1 MAARVDDVAMTSR
14 TALSVL
20 ALDSDRVAPGLL
32 GFLVVAAL
40 GVATWFLIKSMNK
53 QLKKIDFD
61 ESETEVNGERD
72 GARNPTDDG
81 R

>member
-1 MAARVDDVAMTSR
+1 MTLQ
-14 TALSVL
+14 TALPVMAVS
-20 ALDSDRVAPGLL
+20 ADRVAPGLL

-61 ESETEVNGERD
+61 ETETQSRANGD
-72 GARNPTDDG
+72 GARNTSDDEV
-81 R
+81 

>member
-1 MAARVDDVAMTSR
+1 VDDVGMTSQ

-20 ALDSDRVAPGLL
+20 AVSADRVTPGLL

-61 ESETEVNGERD
+61 ESKTQVREERD
-72 GARNPTDDG
+72 GARNPTDDEH
-81 R
+81 

>member
-1 MAARVDDVAMTSR
+1 MTSQ
-14 TALSVL
+14 TALSGI
-20 ALDSDRVAPGLL
+20 ALSQDRVAPGLL

-61 ESETEVNGERD
+61 ESKTESRGERD
-72 GARNPTDDG
+72 GARDTADDE

>member
-1 MAARVDDVAMTSR
+1 VDDVGMTSQS
-14 TALSVL
+14 ALSVL
-20 ALDSDRVAPGLL
+20 AVSEDRVTPGIL

-61 ESETEVNGERD
+61 ESKTQVRDERD
-72 GARNPTDDG
+72 GAHSTTDDEL
-81 R
+81 

>member
-1 MAARVDDVAMTSR
+1 
-14 TALSVL
+14 
-20 ALDSDRVAPGLL
+20 
-32 GFLVVAAL
+32 VAAL

-61 ESETEVNGERD
+61 ESDTQVSGERD
-72 GARNPTDDG
+72 GARNTTDDE

>member
-1 MAARVDDVAMTSR
+1 VAARVDDVAMTSQS
-14 TALSVL
+14 ALSVL
-20 ALDSDRVAPGLL
+20 ALNEDQVTPGLL

-61 ESETEVNGERD
+61 ESKTQVREERD
-72 GARNPTDDG
+72 GARNPTDDEH
-81 R
+81 

>member
-1 MAARVDDVAMTSR
+1 MTSQ

-20 ALDSDRVAPGLL
+20 ALSEDQVTPGLL

-61 ESETEVNGERD
+61 EAKTQVREERD
-72 GARNPTDDG
+72 GARNPTDDEH
-81 R
+81 

>member
-1 MAARVDDVAMTSR
+1 MVGMSSL

-20 ALDSDRVAPGLL
+20 AVDEDKVAPGLL

-40 GVATWFLIKSMNK
+40 GVATWFLIRSMNK

-61 ESETEVNGERD
+61 EEHTARSLDERGEDKPTER
-72 GARNPTDDG
+72 
-81 R
+81 

>member
-1 MAARVDDVAMTSR
+1 MTSQ

-20 ALDSDRVAPGLL
+20 ALDPDRVAPGLL

-61 ESETEVNGERD
+61 ESDTQVPGERD
-72 GARNPTDDG
+72 CARNTTDDE

>member
-1 MAARVDDVAMTSR
+1 VDDVAMMSQ

-20 ALDSDRVAPGLL
+20 ALDEDRVAPGLL

-40 GVATWFLIKSMNK
+40 GVATWFLIKSMSK

-61 ESETEVNGERD
+61 ESDTQVSAEQD
-72 GARNPTDDG
+72 GARNTPDDE

>member
-1 MAARVDDVAMTSR
+1 VDDVAMTSQ
-14 TALSVL
+14 TGLSVL
-20 ALDSDRVAPGLL
+20 ALDPDRVAPGLL

-61 ESETEVNGERD
+61 ESDPQVPGERD
-72 GARNPTDDG
+72 GARNTTDDE

>member
-1 MAARVDDVAMTSR
+1 VDDVAMMSQ

-20 ALDSDRVAPGLL
+20 ALDEDRVTPGLL

-40 GVATWFLIKSMNK
+40 GVATWFLIKSMSK

-61 ESETEVNGERD
+61 ESDTQVSAEQD
-72 GARNPTDDG
+72 GAPNTPDDE

>member
-1 MAARVDDVAMTSR
+1 MTSQ

-20 ALDSDRVAPGLL
+20 AVSEDRVTPGLL
-32 GFLVVAAL
+32 GFLVVAVL

-61 ESETEVNGERD
+61 ESKTQVRGERD
-72 GARNPTDDG
+72 GTRHTTDDEG
-81 R
+81 

>member
-1 MAARVDDVAMTSR
+1 MTSQ
-14 TALSVL
+14 TALSVI
-20 ALDSDRVAPGLL
+20 ALNEDRVAPGLI

-61 ESETEVNGERD
+61 ESETQSRGETDR
-72 GARNPTDDG
+72 ARNAAEDEH
-81 R
+81 

>member
-1 MAARVDDVAMTSR
+1 VDDVGMTSQ

-20 ALDSDRVAPGLL
+20 AVSADRVTPGLL

-61 ESETEVNGERD
+61 ESKTQARGERD
-72 GARNPTDDG
+72 GAGSTTDEE